1 MAEPIGFHITMRVEG
16 DRDLAASKEA
26 RRLFS
31 RTVLRACRPFALLAS
46 NWVDTHGHLL
56 TMGSREEA
64 GEAVRRV
71 QIALQL
77 AMAPGAPFE
86 RAHFTPVRDAS
97 HLRNVFRYI
106 LGQAEHHGV
115 QGDRFHDASN
125 GPDLIGARVVGVWTA
140 VNVRRYLRRVRR
152 EHILEAMGLPDPD
165 GVAVVPLLDLRDA
178 AAASVA
184 AATLG
189 GRTPD
194 LVSARVAAVAVAG
207 PDAARLLGLPPR
219 TLHRL
224 RASPA
229 DPAIVRAIQQQLAMR
244 AIW

>member
-16 DRDLAASKEA
+16 DRDLAGTKES

-31 RTVLRACRPFALLAS
+31 RTILRACRPFALLAS

-56 TMGSREEA
+56 TMGSREDA
-64 GEAVRRV
+64 GEAVRRA

-86 RAHFTPVRDAS
+86 RAHFTPIRDAS
-97 HLRNVFRYI
+97 HLRNAFGYI
-106 LGQAEHHGV
+106 LGQAAHHGV
-115 QGDRFHDASN
+115 QGDRCRDASN
-125 GPDLIGARVVGVWTA
+125 GPDLIGARVIGVWTA
-140 VNVRRYLRRVRR
+140 EKVRRYLRRVRR
-152 EHILEAMGLPDPD
+152 EHILEAMGLPDPE
-165 GVAVVPLLDLRDA
+165 GVVSAMVDLRDA
-178 AAASVA
+178 AAAAIGA
-184 AATLG
+184 ASLD

-194 LVSARVAAVAVAG
+194 ILSARVAAVAVAV
-207 PDAARLLGLPPR
+207 PDAARLLQLPPR

-224 RASPA
+224 RATAA

>member
-16 DRDLAASKEA
+16 DRDLAATKES

-56 TMGSREEA
+56 TMGSREDA
-64 GEAVRRV
+64 GEAVRRA

-77 AMAPGAPFE
+77 AMAPAAPFE
-86 RAHFTPVRDAS
+86 RARFTAIRDAS

-106 LGQAEHHGV
+106 LGQADHHGV
-115 QGDRFHDASN
+115 QGDRFRDASN

-140 VNVRRYLRRVRR
+140 VNVRRYLRRLRR
-152 EHILEAMGLPDPD
+152 AHILEAMGLPDPE
-165 GVAVVPLLDLRDA
+165 GIAPAIFDLRDA
-178 AAASVA
+178 AAAAVA
-184 AATLG
+184 APTLD

-194 LVSARVAAVAVAG
+194 LLSARVAAVAVAG
-207 PDAARLLGLPPR
+207 LDAARLLGFPPR

-224 RASPA
+224 RATPA
-229 DPAIVRAIQQQLAMR
+229 DPTIVRAIRQQLAMR